1 MRVSQARVGAGAALA
16 VALISNPLASLVA
29 SAQAPT
35 ASPAALAPRERPTEL
50 TIFTSYPSIVADPGE
65 DAVFPLTVDSP
76 EAERVDLA
84 LGEAPEGFVPTF
96 RGGGAIVQS
105 VYTGGEV
112 PPELE
117 LSVSVPEDAQ
127 PGDHHVVVSATA
139 PSGPA
144 ELELD
149 IIVGDVSAGDV
160 SLTSDFPNLRG
171 TSEDTFAFDLDLSND
186 TSQSID
192 FSLEGQG
199 PEGWTVTVQPST
211 EEQAATVQVAAGDT
225 EGIRAS
231 VTPAFQAEAGVY
243 PILVRAVGG
252 DREAQAELNVEV
264 TGTFGMDLTTPDGRL
279 NTTATAGSS
288 TQLPIVLVNT
298 GSAPL
303 TAVSLS
309 ASPPRDWEVTFEPE
323 EVQTVGI
330 GEQADIVATI
340 TPAGNAVAGDY
351 VVTLSARSD
360 DADDEMA
367 IRTTVETSTIWGIVG
382 IALIGL
388 VLVGLALVFWRF
400 GRR

>member
-1 MRVSQARVGAGAALA
+1 MRVSHVRVGAGTALA
-16 VALISNPLASLVA
+16 VALVANPLMSLVA
-29 SAQAPT
+29 SAQGTA
-35 ASPAALAPRERPTEL
+35 ASPSPGPRMRPAQL
-50 TIFTSYPSIVADPGE
+50 TMFTSYPSIVADPGE

-76 EAERVDLA
+76 DAERVDLA
-84 LGEAPEGFVPTF
+84 LGEAPEGFEGTF

-105 VYTGGEV
+105 VYTGGDQL
-112 PPELE
+112 PQLE
-117 LSVSVPEDAQ
+117 LSVSIPADAA
-127 PGDHHVVVSATA
+127 PGANRLVVTATA
-139 PSGPA
+139 PSGTA
-144 ELELD
+144 ELPLD
-149 IIVGDVSAGDV
+149 VVVADVSAGDV

-171 TSEDTFAFDLDLSND
+171 SSEDTFSFDLDLAND
-186 TSQSID
+186 TSQDID
-192 FSLEGQG
+192 FTLEGQG

-211 EEQAATVQVAAGDT
+211 EEQAATVAVAAGDS
-225 EGIRAS
+225 ESIRAS
-231 VTPAFQAEAGVY
+231 VTPAFQADAGTY

-252 DREAQAELNVEV
+252 DREADAQLNVEV

-279 NTTATAGSS
+279 NTSVGAGSS
-288 TQLPIVLVNT
+288 TQFPIVLANT

-309 ASPPRDWEVTFEPE
+309 ASPPRDWDVTFDPE
-323 EVQTVGI
+323 EVQTVGV
-330 GEQADIVATI
+330 GETANIVATI

-367 IRTTVETSTIWGIVG
+367 VRTTVETSTIWGIVG

-388 VLVGLALVFWRF
+388 VLVGLALVFRRF